1 MKKLL
6 PKSEKIAQ
14 WPSDG
19 RKINIKNSICVH
31 TPLFKSWKFND
42 VEESH

>member
-19 RKINIKNSICVH
+19 RKINIKKFNMC
-31 TPLFKSWKFND
+31 TPLFKSRKFND